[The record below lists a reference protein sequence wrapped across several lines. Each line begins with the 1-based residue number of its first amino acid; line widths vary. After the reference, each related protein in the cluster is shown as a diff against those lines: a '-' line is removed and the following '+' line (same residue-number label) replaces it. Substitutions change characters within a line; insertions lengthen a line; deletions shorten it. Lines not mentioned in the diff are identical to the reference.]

1 MLALR
6 SRRLRVRRLLFFFAA
21 FLTLYYLISVLFPKR
36 SPGISP
42 LVFSGIPP
50 TRLLAPRRKN
60 LKLENVKGFFLQ
72 DLAETNQTNFNVFHA
87 HDFGLIPQ
95 RYTSIFNRRLTADAS
110 QWDQFEEEVLRMNAE
125 STAPRLAVR
134 GYKVLYLFRPPQSWH
149 HTGESFYGRESWD
162 CLWTRQDGNGTAK
175 FIDADL
181 TPAGVHNAKYIHSLW
196 TKHLGKTNIA
206 TPELFLSSP
215 LSRAA
220 ETLTYA
226 FNLTSRTLPPQSPIF
241 VEYLRESFGVD
252 THNSR
257 RSFTYLKKRFPL
269 FGFEEDFSEF
279 DPLWTSSRDE
289 TEESTLHRAKIFLEN
304 LFLRRSEVFIA
315 VATHERVIKAILEG
329 QFFSFW
335 STLMY
340 EKNTLIVNSTNA
352 AIGHRPFEV
361 PIGHMIP
368 VVIKGSW
375 FKSWDIRTESEK
387 YRMYYK
393 KDRNCAVLDPVT
405 DPDAEPELD
414 DDELDFG
421 HSGGVHHN
429 AL

>member
-1 MLALR
+1 MLVLR
-6 SRRLRVRRLLFFFAA
+6 SRRLRRLLFFLAVFV
-21 FLTLYYLISVLFPKR
+21 TLFYLISALFPKR
-36 SPGISP
+36 SPAISQ
-42 LVFSGIPP
+42 LVFSGRPP
-50 TRLLAPRRKN
+50 TRALAPRRKN

-72 DLAETNQTNFNVFHA
+72 DLAETNQTSFNVFHA
-87 HDFGLIPQ
+87 QDFGLIPQ
-95 RYTSIFNRRLTADAS
+95 RYSSIFNSKLTEDAS
-110 QWDQFEEEVLRMNAE
+110 QWDQFEVEVLRMNAE

-181 TPAGVHNAKYIHSLW
+181 TPDGVHNAKYINSLW
-196 TKHLGKTNIA
+196 NKHLRKTNIA

-220 ETLTYA
+220 QTLIYA
-226 FNLTSRTLPPQSPIF
+226 FNLTSRSPPPPSPIF

-269 FGFEEDFSEF
+269 FEFEEDFSEF
-279 DPLWTSSRDE
+279 DPLWTSNRDE

-304 LFLRRSEVFIA
+304 LFLRRTEVFIA
-315 VATHERVIKAILEG
+315 VATHERVIKAILEA
-329 QFFSFW
+329 
-335 STLMY
+335 
-340 EKNTLIVNSTNA
+340 V
-352 AIGHRPFEV
+352 GHRPFEV

-368 VVIKGSW
+368 VVVKGSW
-375 FKSWDIRTESEK
+375 FKSYEIRTESEK

-393 KDRNCAVLDPVT
+393 KDRNCTVLDPIT

-421 HSGGVHHN
+421 HSEGSGHGG
-429 AL
+429 ARDSL